1 MSDAPLSPESQK
13 FVDDFISSAKSQS
26 SPGGTV
32 DGGTA
37 ASDVN
42 TALGAKQAGNAA
54 YKAGRYEVAV
64 ALYSKAIELC
74 VDESQRKVYYS
85 NRAAAHFGLKSFAKS
100 RADASTCTTLDD
112 QWEKGWYRKGLAE
125 EGLELYREAE
135 ESFRKGVDCAPRD
148 EALQRAL
155 QEVKMMI

>member
-1 MSDAPLSPESQK
+1 MTSPLSPESQK
-13 FVDDFISSAKSQS
+13 CVDEFMNSIKNQS
-26 SPGGTV
+26 SPGACSEQPMDTN
-32 DGGTA
+32 TA
-37 ASDVN
+37 A
-42 TALGAKQAGNAA
+42 GAKEAGNAA

-74 VDESQRKVYYS
+74 DDESQRKVYYS
-85 NRAAAHFGLKSFAKS
+85 NRAAAYFGQKKFIES
-100 RADASTCTTLDD
+100 REDASTCTKLDD
-112 QWEKGWYRKGLAE
+112 QWAKGWYRKGLAE
-125 EGLELYREAE
+125 EGLEMYREAE